1 MGTKIS
7 RCLGLQSYIQV
18 HEDLNAHPGQ
28 SKRERIIIDPS
39 DNIEQYYD
47 ENPDSLFSDSTTV

>member
-1 MGTKIS
+1 MGTKLS

-18 HEDLNAHPGQ
+18 QEDLNAHPGQ
-28 SKRERIIIDPS
+28 SKRERIIIDTS

-47 ENPDSLFSDSTTV
+47 ENTEALFSDSTAV